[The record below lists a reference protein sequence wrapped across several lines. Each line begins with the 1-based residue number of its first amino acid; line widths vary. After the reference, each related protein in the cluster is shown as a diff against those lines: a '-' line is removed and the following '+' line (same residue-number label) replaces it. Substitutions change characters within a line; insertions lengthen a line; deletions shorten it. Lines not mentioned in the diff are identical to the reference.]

1 MRQVLLVRF
10 GEVHLKGLNR
20 PYFLKKLTDNV
31 KRAVKPLGG
40 RAWLSA
46 ARATA
51 TA

>member
-31 KRAVKPLGG
+31 KRAVRP
-40 RAWLSA
+40 RVISA
-46 ARATA
+46 TFAAIWS
-51 TA
+51 